1 MLIGDT
7 EVWNT
12 VASESLD
19 LQDGFLAGRVGAPLV
34 EHHNI
39 RRGKHRTHETEALLL
54 SGRNIHTAPSD
65 PHADYR
71 SRRVGRSAGGRKR
84 ACRRTTVRR
93 RNMFHRGETRRPRHG
108 AAFGGH
114 FPSPHPERKGRTG
127 TSLACGELFATVFK
141 GSYKAPRRCRHYPC
155 SFMTKIRPVLDTNGV
170 STKGFQH

>member
-19 LQDGFLAGRVGAPLV
+19 LQDGFLAGRVERRGPPLV
-34 EHHNI
+34 EPQDI

-84 ACRRTTVRR
+84 ALPPDYGQAQEYVPSGRDLAAASWGRIWGPLPLPPPRAKRTHRNFAGVRRTVC
-93 RNMFHRGETRRPRHG
+93 N
-108 AAFGGH
+108 
-114 FPSPHPERKGRTG
+114 
-127 TSLACGELFATVFK
+127 
-141 GSYKAPRRCRHYPC
+141 
-155 SFMTKIRPVLDTNGV
+155 
-170 STKGFQH
+170 GFQGFL